1 MHLRDSQRINKIKL
15 LYPKGKINHRQ
26 YGDTHKLSNRIELEE
41 NRA

>member
-26 YGDTHKLSNRIELEE
+26 YGDTHKLNDRIEVEE